1 MTLGRTLR
9 DAREASGLSLASLS
23 EATNIRIGL
32 LEEMEANKFK
42 HCGGD
47 TYARGHLRNIAVRI
61 GLDPLI
67 LIDLYNEQHAIESQR
82 IQDSLVDNN
91 VIQVPR
97 EKKTL
102 SWKVP
107 AIASI
112 AVLAVIA
119 VVQIVISNQSPTPVV
134 APTPTVSAS
143 PLPSSSPSS
152 TASPSASVSPSA
164 TASPSA
170 TPTASAV
177 ATPSTSPTH
186 GPVTLVVSAPRGNS
200 YIDII
205 VDGKDVEKGSIFQG
219 QTKTYKGSTSISVY
233 FSNPAGLDV
242 TFNGK
247 LLAPLG
253 GQNEEVRRTFR

>member
-1 MTLGRTLR
+1 MTLGRTIR
-9 DAREASGLSLASLS
+9 DAREAARVSLESLS
-23 EATNIRIGL
+23 DATSIRMGL
-32 LEEMEANKFK
+32 LSEMESNNFK

-47 TYARGHLRNIAVRI
+47 IYARGHLRNIAAII
-61 GLDPLI
+61 GLNPQI
-67 LIDLYNEQHAIESQR
+67 LIDLYNEEHAIESQR

-97 EKKTL
+97 EKKSL

-107 AIASI
+107 AVTSVAI
-112 AVLAVIA
+112 LLVIA
-119 VVQIVISNQSPTPVV
+119 VVQIVMSNQSPSQVATPS
-134 APTPTVSAS
+134 VSV
-143 PLPSSSPSS
+143 
-152 TASPSASVSPSA
+152 TPSASTTPA
-164 TASPSA
+164 TTPSA
-170 TPTASAV
+170 TPTTSAV
-177 ATPSTSPTH
+177 AAPSATTTL
-186 GPVTLVVSAPRGNS
+186 GPVSLVISASRGNS

-205 VDGKDVEKGSIFQG
+205 VDGKEVEKGSIFQG
-219 QTKTYKGSTSISVY
+219 ESKTYKGSAVISVY

>member
-1 MTLGRTLR
+1 MTLGRTIR
-9 DAREASGLSLASLS
+9 DAREAARMSIAALS
-23 EATNIRIGL
+23 EATSIRIGL
-32 LEEMEANKFK
+32 LTEMEANNFK

-47 TYARGHLRNIAVRI
+47 TYARGHLRNIAVLI
-61 GLDPLI
+61 GIEPQI
-67 LIDLYNEQHAIESQR
+67 LIDLYNDQHAAESQR
-82 IQDSLVDNN
+82 IQDSLIDNN
-91 VIQVPR
+91 VMQVPR
-97 EKKTL
+97 EKKSL

-107 AIASI
+107 AAASI
-112 AVLAVIA
+112 LILGVIG
-119 VVQIVISNQSPTPVV
+119 VVQIVVSNQSSSPVA
-134 APTPTVSAS
+134 APTISASAS
-143 PLPSSSPSS
+143 PSVSS
-152 TASPSASVSPSA
+152 T
-164 TASPSA
+164 PSA
-170 TPTASAV
+170 TPTTSVV
-177 ATPSTSPTH
+177 AAPSTAATH

-219 QTKTYKGSTSISVY
+219 QTKTYKGTAVISVY